1 MHQYAKACGAKN
13 PDALTSTRLRKH
25 LATLSMNDGDIEQL
39 SSFMGHTVNVHKNS
53 YRLSDDV
60 FQTAKISK
68 LLVLMESGQ
77 AGNFKGQVLDDIE
90 INLEEDLLEDSNSE
104 GVVSEPIDSDDNINY
119 SYNLVAPAISASAPA
134 IDNSFYE
141 TKMSP
146 NIFSAKKKRQKIP
159 WTAEQKGLV
168 KKIFATYNR
177 KCMPPKRVECE
188 DLLQRYPD
196 IFRNKTWLK
205 LKI

>member
-53 YRLSDDV
+53 YSLSDNV

-68 LLVLMESGQ
+68 LLLLMESGQ

-119 SYNLVAPAISASAPA
+119 SYNLVAPAISASP
-134 IDNSFYE
+134 
-141 TKMSP
+141 
-146 NIFSAKKKRQKIP
+146 Q
-159 WTAEQKGLV
+159 L
-168 KKIFATYNR
+168 
-177 KCMPPKRVECE
+177 
-188 DLLQRYPD
+188 
-196 IFRNKTWLK
+196 
-205 LKI
+205 